1 MSRRILAACLG
12 VFALGVIALSQQGV
26 ALSQQDA
33 APKAGSAPAPPQQ
46 KTVPPSKTGAPPA
59 AQQKDAGSQDEARF
73 VANPTEVIVPVSVT
87 DDRGKYVSNLEA
99 NDFRILDEGRPQKIR
114 FFSHDEHQPIVIGF
128 LMDMSA
134 STRIHW
140 KTFQDAT
147 MELVWALL
155 PGNPRFSGYLITYSN
170 EAELAVN
177 TTTDADKITDKIRTL
192 RPGGNAA
199 LFDAVYRACT
209 DRKLVPGEPYEPRR
223 VIVIVGDGHDTASDK
238 SFGQVLELA
247 QRNLVTIYAIST
259 QNFGFDNPDV
269 DTLTKLVTST
279 GGRLEFPLD
288 HLYQDVSGYLSHPTD
303 DGNYVFTPG
312 TGGYASE
319 ISKGIMKAV
328 GDVYGDINQQY
339 VMRFVPDTPESDTR
353 DYHHITVKLPQYP
366 NTKIRTKDGYWARPV
381 HN

>member
-1 MSRRILAACLG
+1 MSRRILAACFGIL
-12 VFALGVIALSQQGV
+12 ALEVVALSQQGV
-26 ALSQQDA
+26 A
-33 APKAGSAPAPPQQ
+33 PKAGAAPAPSQQ
-46 KTVPPSKTGAPPA
+46 KAGPPA
-59 AQQKDAGSQDEARF
+59 KTPPADQQKDQKDATQDADVKF
-73 VANPTEVIVPVSVT
+73 VGTSTEVIVPVSVT
-87 DDRGKYVSNLEA
+87 DERGKYVSNLEA

-128 LMDMSA
+128 LLDMSA
-134 STRIHW
+134 TARIHW

-170 EAELAVN
+170 QAELAVN
-177 TTTDADKITDKIRTL
+177 TTTDADKITDKIRIL

-199 LFDAVYRACT
+199 LFDAIYRACT

-223 VIVIVGDGHDTASDK
+223 VIIIVGDGHDTSSNK
-238 SFGQVLELA
+238 SFGQVMELA

-269 DTLTKLVTST
+269 DTLSRLVTST

-288 HLYQDVSGYLSHPTD
+288 KLYQDVSGYLSHPTD

-339 VMRFVPDTPESDTR
+339 VMRYIPDTPELDTR
-353 DYHHITVKLPQYP
+353 DYHRIKVTLPQYP
-366 NTKIRTKDGYWARPV
+366 NTKIRTKDGYWAKPV
-381 HN
+381 RN